1 MMKNTRKTVKT
12 GQWVT
17 IVSGTVALVALGVSW
32 CLLFT
37 EVSRETPDDRMI
49 DAAVVLFSVGFFALV
64 VAGVSFMLDRNF
76 RRARV
81 VGEDRGVGAPG
92 VPAGIDPEL

>member
-1 MMKNTRKTVKT
+1 MKNTRKNTKT

-17 IVSGTVALVALGVSW
+17 IVSGAVALVALGVSW

-49 DAAVVLFSVGFFALV
+49 DAAVVLFSLGFFALM

-76 RRARV
+76 RRARDF
-81 VGEDRGVGAPG
+81 GEVDGAPTLG
-92 VPAGIDPEL
+92 VPVADPEL

>member
-1 MMKNTRKTVKT
+1 MKNTRGAVKT

-17 IVSGTVALVALGVSW
+17 IVSGLIALVALGVSW

-37 EVSRETPDDRMI
+37 EVSHETPDDRMI

-64 VAGVSFMLDRNF
+64 VAGVSFMLDRNV
-76 RRARV
+76 RRTHVLSGLEGPMKTAATV
-81 VGEDRGVGAPG
+81 
-92 VPAGIDPEL
+92 PEL

>member
-1 MMKNTRKTVKT
+1 MMKNTHKTMKT

-17 IVSGTVALVALGVSW
+17 IVSGAVALVALGVSW

-76 RRARV
+76 RRARTLEKDYSV
-81 VGEDRGVGAPG
+81 VASGAP
-92 VPAGIDPEL
+92 VVDPEL

>member
-1 MMKNTRKTVKT
+1 MVLPLTCGFFVLACF
-12 GQWVT
+12 
-17 IVSGTVALVALGVSW
+17 SVSW

-76 RRARV
+76 RRARTLEKDYSV
-81 VGEDRGVGAPG
+81 VASGAP
-92 VPAGIDPEL
+92 VVDPEL

>member
-1 MMKNTRKTVKT
+1 MKNTHKNTKT

-17 IVSGTVALVALGVSW
+17 FVSGAVALVALVVSW

-49 DAAVVLFSVGFFALV
+49 DAAVVLFSLGFFALV
-64 VAGVSFMLDRNF
+64 VAGVSLMLDKNF
-76 RRARV
+76 RRARDF
-81 VGEDRGVGAPG
+81 GEVDGAPAPG
-92 VPAGIDPEL
+92 VPVADPEL